1 MKWISALCLISFF
14 LRLIA
19 YPGYV
24 ADYYINYQSYLE
36 NCENKDQPRMQ
47 CNGRCLL
54 MEKLNQ
60 SDEHNSQS
68 EQPLKPL
75 SIELFL
81 MNADDFRTFHIVVEA
96 ASGALV
102 SQLQSQDVLLSIF
115 HPPKYS
121 PTGF

>member
-60 SDEHNSQS
+60 PDEHNSQS
-68 EQPLKPL
+68 ERPLKPL
-75 SIELFL
+75 SIEFFL
-81 MNADDFRTFHIVVEA
+81 INADDFRPFHFVVEA

-102 SQLQSQDVLLSIF
+102 SQLQSQEVLFSIF

-121 PTGF
+121 QTGF